1 MHFAQNAAPEYN
13 IVPAVANI
21 VCGSESGHPENV
33 IDRTDLRLSLI
44 RLIHTLCI
52 ARGLCYLLRHTLE
65 SPPKPL
71 TLTIDSS
78 STLTLSG

>member
-1 MHFAQNAAPEYN
+1 MHFAQNAAPDYD

-21 VCGSESGHPENV
+21 VCGSESGNPENV

-52 ARGLCYLLRHTLE
+52 ARGLYCLLRHTLE
-65 SPPKPL
+65 LPPKAL
-71 TLTIDSS
+71 TSTIDSQA
-78 STLTLSG
+78 L